1 MNFKPPRTLGL
12 TIGILILAILSAGIT
27 FSVIQLASGTAST
40 FLGIWT
46 SSVVIGL
53 PLTLLILY
61 RLYGLLTAQY
71 SLNRDGFY
79 LRWGISTD
87 QIPIAAIEQVSLQTQ
102 HPEVTRP
109 KLGVWWP
116 GCVVGQSETTDYGLV
131 EFFTASNSK
140 GNVMIHLDDRIIVIS
155 PPDVPDFIQAFSEI
169 VQMGSLEEIPEHS
182 QRPDFFS
189 ARLWADRYARGLIL
203 VGLVLILALL
213 AYLAYRVSSLPSLVP
228 FGFDQD
234 GVPDLFVPPA
244 RLLLL
249 PLVGGG
255 FWLADLVIGSWLHR
269 RERNRPI
276 AYLVWGMGVLL
287 VSMLWGAVIN
297 LITTS

>member
-1 MNFKPPRTLGL
+1 MNFRPPRTIGL
-12 TIGILILAILSAGIT
+12 IIGSFFLVILLAGIT
-27 FSVIQLASGTAST
+27 FSVFQLASETVSP
-40 FLGIWT
+40 FLGVWT
-46 SSVVIGL
+46 SLVVICL
-53 PLTLLILY
+53 PLTLLVLY

-87 QIPIAAIEQVSLQTQ
+87 QIPIAAIEDVSLQTQ
-102 HPEVTRP
+102 YPSVTRP
-109 KLGVWWP
+109 KLGIWWP
-116 GCVVGQSETTDYGLV
+116 GCMVGQSESLDHGLT
-131 EFFTASNSK
+131 EFFAASSSN
-140 GNVMIHLDDRIIVIS
+140 GNVIIHLSDRIIVIS

-169 VQMGSLEEIPEHS
+169 VQMGSLEEIPELT

-203 VGLVLILALL
+203 IGLVLILALL
-213 AYLAYRVSSLPSLVP
+213 VYLAYRVSSLPSLVP
-228 FGFDQD
+228 FGFDQN

-255 FWLADLVIGSWLHR
+255 FWLADLVIGSWLYR

>member
-1 MNFKPPRTLGL
+1 MNFKPPRTIGL
-12 TIGILILAILSAGIT
+12 LIGSSFLVILLAGIT
-27 FSVIQLASGTAST
+27 VSVFQLASETVSP
-40 FLGIWT
+40 FLGVWT
-46 SSVVIGL
+46 SLVVICL
-53 PLTLLILY
+53 PLTLLVLY

-71 SLNRDGFY
+71 SINRDGFY
-79 LRWGISTD
+79 LRWGISAY
-87 QIPIAAIEQVSLQTQ
+87 QIPLAAIEEVSHQTQ
-102 HPEVTRP
+102 YPSVTRP
-109 KLGVWWP
+109 KLGIWWP
-116 GCVVGQSETTDYGLV
+116 GCIVGQSDPAEHGLT
-131 EFFTASNSK
+131 EFFTTSRSS
-140 GNVMIHLDDRIIVIS
+140 GNVVVHLSDRIIVIS
-155 PPDVPDFIQAFSEI
+155 PPDVADFIQAFSEI
-169 VQMGSLEEIPEHS
+169 VQMGSLEDIPELI

-203 VGLVLILALL
+203 IGLILILVLLAF
-213 AYLAYRVSSLPSLVP
+213 LAYRVSSLPSLVP

-234 GVPDLFVPPA
+234 GVPDLFVPPT

-255 FWLADLVIGSWLHR
+255 FWLADLVIGSWLYR

-276 AYLVWGMGVLL
+276 AYFVWGMGVLL